1 MKLLPLF
8 KTACFLFLILLTT
21 KANSQVYI
29 NEYSCSNINGP
40 TDAFGEYEDWVEL
53 YNAGA
58 APVDLTGYYLSDND
72 GNPQKWQIPSGSI
85 AAGGYK
91 MVFCSGRNLVSGTQ
105 YHPNFNLAQTSNE
118 WIILTSP
125 ANVTVDFVEITQMT
139 KQNHSIG
146 RQTNGSATWK
156 LFLTPTPGAANSGG
170 VNFYTPTPAFS
181 VAPGF
186 YAATQ
191 NVTIT
196 CSDAT
201 ATIRYTTDGS
211 VPTAASTLYSGP
223 VAITAT
229 TVLRAKAFSAN
240 EPSFTMS
247 GTYFINVNHTIPVL
261 SVAGAGANSV
271 ATLLGGNGGITPQ
284 GFFELWEADKS
295 FVDKG
300 EGEFNKHGNDSWA
313 YAQRGFDFVMK
324 DQFGYDHEIDH
335 QIFPN
340 KSRDHF
346 QRLIIKAAANDNY
359 SFETGGAHIRDAF
372 VAQLSQN
379 AHLKLDERTWRPC
392 IVYVN
397 GQYWG
402 VYEIREKVD
411 DGDFTKYYSDQDKY
425 HLQYLKTWGSTWE
438 EYGAPNAIPAWNSLR
453 TFISSNNM
461 GVPANFNY
469 VDSLL
474 NWESLVDYSVLN
486 SYVVTQDWLNWNT
499 AWWRGMD
506 PAGDKKKWRY
516 TLWDM
521 DATFGHYI
529 NYTGVPDPTANAD
542 PCNVENLPN
551 PGNQGHTDILEKL
564 IDENPIVEQY
574 YISRYIDLVNTH
586 FSCTYMINLLD
597 SMINEIA
604 PEMPGQCT
612 KWGGTVAG
620 WQANVQSL
628 KNFINLR
635 CTALNQGLTDCYQVT
650 GPNAVVINVSPA
662 NSGEV
667 KVNSIW
673 GPSYPWN
680 VNYFGGIQTNLI
692 ARPLTGFVFDHWEYT
707 ANTLTAAATQD
718 TNSMD
723 IAAPVTI
730 TAVFISDNPDLDGDG
745 CTNVDEIAAGTDPN
759 NPDTDGDGENDCIE
773 IGADPAN
780 PTDTDGDGII
790 DALESSS
797 TDTDG
802 DGVPDETDPANTD
815 PCIPNPNAGPCD
827 QDGDGLTNSDEATAG
842 TDPVNPDT
850 DGDGINDGDE
860 ITNTTNP
867 LDPCD
872 PPNATPACNIDTDGD
887 GILDGSE
894 AQYGTDPNNPDTDGD
909 GINDGDE
916 IADGT
921 NPLDGCDPN
930 PVGEGCFNG
939 FHMPTAFSPNGDG
952 LNDYLGPRIGRD
964 VVSFTWYVYDRWGN
978 RMVMSSDPAFKWDGI
993 FNGVKLNTGVYAYQA
1008 DVTFS
1013 DGRTEKY
1020 TGNITV
1026 TR

>member
-8 KTACFLFLILLTT
+8 KTACFLFLILLSST
-21 KANSQVYI
+21 ANSQVVI
-29 NEYSCSNINGP
+29 NEYSCSNLNGP
-40 TDAFGEYEDWVEL
+40 ADAFGEREDWVEL
-53 YNAGA
+53 YNTGA
-58 APVDLTGYYLSDND
+58 TPVDLTGYYLSDDD

-91 MVFCSGRNLVSGTQ
+91 MVYCSGRGVVSGNEIHTS
-105 YHPNFNLAQTSNE
+105 FNLAQTSNE
-118 WIILTSP
+118 WFILTSP
-125 ANVTVDFVEITQMT
+125 ANVTVDFIEFTQMT

-146 RQTNGSATWK
+146 RQTNGAATWR
-156 LFLTPTPGAANSGG
+156 LFLTPTPGAANAGG
-170 VNFYTPTPAFS
+170 INFYTPTPVFS
-181 VAPGF
+181 VSPGF
-186 YAATQ
+186 YTGTQ

-196 CSDAT
+196 CPMPS

-211 VPTAASTLYSGP
+211 EPTVASTLYAGP
-223 VAITAT
+223 VSITST
-229 TVLRAKAFSAN
+229 KVLRAKAFSTD

-247 GTYFINVNHTIPVL
+247 GTYFINMSHTVPIV
-261 SVAGAGANSV
+261 SIAGAGSNSV
-271 ATLLGGNGGITPQ
+271 ATLLGGTQIEPQ
-284 GFFELWEADKS
+284 GFFELWEDDQTLAG
-295 FVDKG
+295 KG
-300 EGEFNKHGNDSWA
+300 EGQFNKHGNDSWA
-313 YAQRGFDFVMK
+313 YAQRGFDFIMR
-324 DQFGYDHEIDH
+324 DQYGYDHEIEH
-335 QIFPN
+335 QIFPFIN
-340 KSRDHF
+340 RDKF
-346 QRLIIKAAANDNY
+346 QRLILKPAASDNY
-359 SFETGGAHIRDAF
+359 PFETGGAHIRDAF
-372 VAQLSQN
+372 VHTLSQR
-379 AHLKLDERTWRPC
+379 ADLKLDERTWRPC
-392 IVYVN
+392 VVYLN

-402 VYEIREKVD
+402 VYELREKAD
-411 DGDFTKYYSDQDKY
+411 DADFTKHYYNQDKY
-425 HLQYLKTWGSTWE
+425 NLQYLKTWGATWE
-438 EYGAPNAIPAWNSLR
+438 EYGAPNALPAWNSLR
-453 TFISSNNM
+453 NYVNTNNM
-461 GVPANFNY
+461 GVAANFNY

-474 NWESLVDYSVLN
+474 NWESLVDYFVIN
-486 SYVVTQDWLNWNT
+486 SYIVSQDWLNWNT
-499 AWWRGMD
+499 GWWRGMD

-516 TLWDM
+516 ILWDM
-521 DATFGHYI
+521 DACFGHYI
-529 NYTGVPDPTANAD
+529 NFTGIPDPSANAD

-551 PGNQGHTDILEKL
+551 PGGQGHTNIIQKL
-564 IDENPIVEQY
+564 IDENPTVEQY

-586 FSCTYMINLLD
+586 FSCAYMNNLLD
-597 SMINEIA
+597 SMVNQLA
-604 PEMPGQCT
+604 PEMAAHCT
-612 KWGGTVAG
+612 RWGGSVAG
-620 WQANVQSL
+620 WQANVQAMRD
-628 KNFINLR
+628 FINLR
-635 CTALNQGLTDCYQVT
+635 CTALNQGMVDCYQVT
-650 GPNAVVINVSPA
+650 GPNAVVVTVSPA

-667 KVNSIW
+667 KVNSVW
-673 GPSYPWN
+673 APTYPWN

-692 ARPLTGFVFDHWEYT
+692 AKPLTGFVFDHWDYT

-730 TAVFISDNPDLDGDG
+730 TAVFVADNPDLDGDG

-759 NPDTDGDGENDCIE
+759 NPDTDGDGENDCVE
-773 IGADPAN
+773 IGADPSN
-780 PTDTDGDGII
+780 PTDTDGDGVI
-790 DALESSS
+790 DGLESST

-802 DGVPDETDPANTD
+802 DGVNNETDPANTD

-827 QDGDGLTNSDEATAG
+827 QDGDGLINSDEATAG

-860 ITNTTNP
+860 LTNTTNP

-872 PPNATPACNIDTDGD
+872 PPNTTPACNVDTDGD

-909 GINDGDE
+909 GIDDGEE

-964 VVSFTWYVYDRWGN
+964 VLSFTWYVYDRWGN
-978 RMVMSSDPAFKWDGI
+978 RMIMSSDPAFKWDGI

-1013 DGRTEKY
+1013 DGRKEKY

>member
-1 MKLLPLF
+1 MKLLSLF
-8 KTACFLFLILLTT
+8 KTACFLFPILLSGI
-21 KANSQVYI
+21 ANSQVVI
-29 NEYSCSNINGP
+29 NEYSCSNVSGP
-40 TDAFGEYEDWVEL
+40 VDAFGQYEDWVEL

-58 APVDLTGYYLSDND
+58 SSVDLTGYYLSDND
-72 GNPQKWQIPSGSI
+72 ANPQKWQIPSGSI

-91 MVFCSGRNLVSGTQ
+91 MVYCSGRNLVSGTQ
-105 YHPNFNLAQTSNE
+105 YHPSFNLAQTKNE
-118 WIILTSP
+118 WFILTSP
-125 ANVTVDFVEITQMT
+125 TNVTVDFVEFTQMT

-146 RQTNGSATWK
+146 RQTNAAATWK

-170 VNFYTPTPAFS
+170 INFYTPTPVFG
-181 VAPGF
+181 VAAGF
-186 YAATQ
+186 YAGTQ

-211 VPTAASTLYSGP
+211 VPTTTSTLYAGP
-223 VAITAT
+223 VSITT
-229 TVLRAKAFSAN
+229 TKVLRAKAFSTN

-247 GTYFINVNHTIPVL
+247 GTYFINVNHTVPVV
-261 SVAGAGANSV
+261 SVAGAGSGSV
-271 ATLLGGNGGITPQ
+271 ATLLNGNGGLTPQ
-284 GFFELWEADKS
+284 GFFEVWEADKS

-313 YAQRGFDFVMK
+313 YDQRGFDFVMK

-340 KSRDHF
+340 KTRDHF
-346 QRLIIKAAANDNY
+346 QRLILKPAANDNY

-379 AHLKLDERTWRPC
+379 AGLKLDERTWRPC
-392 IVYVN
+392 VVYVN

-402 VYEIREKVD
+402 VYEIREKAD
-411 DGDFTKYYSDQDKY
+411 DHDFTDYYDDQDKY

-438 EYGAPNAIPAWNSLR
+438 EYGTPNAIPAWNSLR
-453 TFISSNNM
+453 AYINANNM

-474 NWESLVDYSVLN
+474 NWESLVDYFVLN

-529 NYTGVPDPTANAD
+529 NYTGIPDPSANAD

-564 IDENPIVEQY
+564 IDENPMVEQY

-586 FSCTYMINLLD
+586 FSCPYMNTLLD
-597 SMINEIA
+597 SMINQIA

-612 KWGGTVAG
+612 RWGGTVAG
-620 WQANVQSL
+620 WQANVQAL
-628 KNFINLR
+628 RDFINLR
-635 CTALNQGLTDCYQVT
+635 CTALNQGMTDCYQVT
-650 GPNAVVINVSPA
+650 GPNAIVVTVSPA
-662 NSGEV
+662 SSGEV

-673 GPSYPWN
+673 APTYPWN
-680 VNYFGGIQTNLI
+680 ANYFGGIQTNLI
-692 ARPLTGFVFDHWEYT
+692 AKPLTGYVFSHWEYT
-707 ANTLTAAATQD
+707 ANSMTLPVAQD

-723 IAAPVTI
+723 IVAPVTI
-730 TAVFISDNPDLDGDG
+730 TAVFIADNPDLDGDG
-745 CTNVDEIAAGTDPN
+745 CTNTDEILAGTDPN
-759 NPDTDGDGENDCIE
+759 NPDTDGDGQGDCAE
-773 IGADPAN
+773 IGPDPAN
-780 PTDTDGDGII
+780 PLDSDGDGII
-790 DALESSS
+790 DGLESSVV
-797 TDTDG
+797 DTDG
-802 DGVPDETDPANTD
+802 DGVNNESDPANTD

-827 QDGDGLTNSDEATAG
+827 QDGDGLTNAQEGTAG
-842 TDPVNPDT
+842 TNPTNPDT

-860 ITNTTNP
+860 ITNGTNP
-867 LDPCD
+867 LDPCS
-872 PPNATPACNIDTDGD
+872 PPNATPACNVDTDGD

-894 AQYGTDPNNPDTDGD
+894 TQYGTDPNNPDTDGD

-916 IADGT
+916 ITNGT
-921 NPLDGCDPN
+921 DPLDSCDPN
-930 PVGEGCFNG
+930 PVGENCFLG
-939 FHMPTAFSPNGDG
+939 FYMPTAFSPNGDG
-952 LNDYLGPRIGRD
+952 LNDLLAPRVGRD

-978 RMVMSSDPAFKWDGI
+978 RMVVSSDVNFKWDGV
-993 FNGVKLNTGVYAYQA
+993 FNGVKVNTGVYAYQA
-1008 DVTFS
+1008 NVTFT
-1013 DGRTEKY
+1013 DGRKETY
-1020 TGNITV
+1020 SGNITV